1 MKQYDLIAE
10 NPESTV
16 VAEYQE
22 DYKRS
27 TAYQSESELEKT
39 FIDILQ
45 AQGYEYL
52 LIKSEQDLISNLR
65 VQLEKLNDYQFTN
78 NEWKRFFTQYL
89 ANANEGIEEKTHT
102 MQEDYIKNLMRD
114 NGETKN
120 IYLIDKQN
128 IHNNFVQVLN
138 QYETEAGQRTNRYD
152 VTVLVNG
159 LPLVHIELKRRG
171 VNIKEA
177 FDQIGRY

>member
-65 VQLEKLNDYQFTN
+65 VQLEKLND
-78 NEWKRFFTQYL
+78 
-89 ANANEGIEEKTHT
+89 
-102 MQEDYIKNLMRD
+102 
-114 NGETKN
+114 
-120 IYLIDKQN
+120 
-128 IHNNFVQVLN
+128 
-138 QYETEAGQRTNRYD
+138 
-152 VTVLVNG
+152 
-159 LPLVHIELKRRG
+159 
-171 VNIKEA
+171 
-177 FDQIGRY
+177 